1 MNEQYP
7 NCPEI
12 PPVTEGVKR
21 PLWSVMIPTYNCAEL
36 LRQTLESLLIQD
48 PGPDEMQIVVVDNHS
63 TKDNPEAVVKELAGD
78 RVEFYRQPENV
89 GSLNNFQTCLEL
101 SIGELVHLLH
111 SDDCLRP
118 SFYEKMAKPF
128 LEDPNLG
135 AAFCRSIFMDENC
148 NWEGFSDLEL
158 PQSGILPKGWIEK
171 LADVCRISVPSL
183 AVVRRQVY
191 ETIGGYDSRCGL
203 SGDWEFWVRVFAN
216 YPMWFEAEPLAKWRR
231 HSMSNNVTNAK
242 SPSFIQE
249 NFYTVEAILSYL
261 PNGGQGKVGKKI
273 KQNCAFLALQSAE
286 YFFQNGDTSRGFS
299 LLQQGLKYSPSSQVL
314 MSACRILWENVP
326 LSLLESPRNVLGSQP
341 CGNRKLV

>member
-1 MNEQYP
+1 MNEQYS
-7 NCPEI
+7 NCPKLRPI
-12 PPVTEGVKR
+12 TEGVKR

-36 LRQTLESLLIQD
+36 LRETLESVLIQD
-48 PGPDEMQIVVVDNHS
+48 PGPDIMQIVVVDNHS
-63 TKDNPEAVVKELAGD
+63 TKDNPEAVVKELALD
-78 RVEFYRQPENV
+78 RVQFYRQRSNV

-101 SIGELVHLLH
+101 SVGELVHLLH

-118 SFYEKMAKPF
+118 GFYEKMARPF
-128 LEDPNLG
+128 LEHSNLG

-148 NWEGFSDLEL
+148 NWQGFSDLEL
-158 PQSGILPKGWIEK
+158 PQSGILPNGWIEK
-171 LADVCRISVPSL
+171 LAEVCRISVPSL

-242 SPSFIQE
+242 SPSFVQE
-249 NFYTVEAILSYL
+249 NFNTVEAILSYL
-261 PNGGQGKVGKKI
+261 PSGSQGKVGKKI
-273 KQNCAFLALQSAE
+273 KQNCAFLALQSAKSL
-286 YFFQNGDTSRGFS
+286 FKSGDTRKGFS

-314 MSACRILWENVP
+314 MSASRILWENAP
-326 LSLLESPRNVLGSQP
+326 FLLQ
-341 CGNRKLV
+341 